1 MERAEGWRLCL
12 QPDGNQFDLESLV
25 NAPLVGQANE
35 FGGFDPRAVA
45 AMASTWWWGA
55 AMGARVLNP
64 EFTYGWFPRP
74 SHYVQRDNS
83 NCAAD
88 FENGLPAIGTFIP
101 LGTPRVAADPTQGAF
116 FIANV
121 GFHAGDGVK
130 GVNIVKSI
138 RTWRRGT
145 IAEKYR
151 AVQHF

>member
-1 MERAEGWRLCL
+1 
-12 QPDGNQFDLESLV
+12 
-25 NAPLVGQANE
+25 
-35 FGGFDPRAVA
+35 
-45 AMASTWWWGA
+45 
-55 AMGARVLNP
+55 MGARVLNP
-64 EFTYGWFPRP
+64 EFTYGRFPRP

-130 GVNIVKSI
+130 GVNIVKEHPHVAQRHNSGKI
-138 RTWRRGT
+138 PRRATFLNGSVRT
-145 IAEKYR
+145 
-151 AVQHF
+151 V